1 MFFSFPNF
9 SPLYLTAKLPLS
21 PLFLARAD
29 SIDREKCLLA
39 RRRFL
44 LPLNFDNTDE
54 LEPVKNKQ
62 ATISYNRLR

>member
-9 SPLYLTAKLPLS
+9 SPLYLTAELPLS

-39 RRRFL
+39 RHRFR
-44 LPLNFDNTDE
+44 LPLNFANTDE
-54 LEPVKNKQ
+54 LDSMKNGQ
-62 ATISYNRLR
+62 TTISAKRLC